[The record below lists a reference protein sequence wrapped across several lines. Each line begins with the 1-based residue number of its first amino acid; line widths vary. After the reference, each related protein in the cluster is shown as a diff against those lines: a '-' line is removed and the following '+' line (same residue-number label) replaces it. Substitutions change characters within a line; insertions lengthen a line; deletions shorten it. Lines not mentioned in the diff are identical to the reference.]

1 MRDAD
6 SLELIATMMA
16 ATDADDLW
24 GRINEAAASLGF
36 ERALVGVQVHV
47 PGMDPIQHVM
57 SGWPEQYQL
66 IYAERDYVMR
76 DPTVA
81 HCQTSTAPIIWTP
94 EIYPR
99 ESLEVLEE
107 SRRFGLNHGLSVAVH
122 GRSRTKSM
130 LSLARDQRFDG
141 DPRETERVL
150 AGARVLATCAHMAL
164 ENLLVPRLVE
174 EEFPTK
180 LTPRES
186 EIMQYVANGKGSEV
200 IGDILGLS
208 KATVEFH
215 VKNMLRKLGVASRLQ
230 GVARAVA
237 LGLVH

>member
-1 MRDAD
+1 MRDGD
-6 SLELIATMMA
+6 SLELIASMMEA
-16 ATDADDLW
+16 PDADDLW
-24 GRINEAAASLGF
+24 RRINEAAVALGF
-36 ERALVGVQVHV
+36 DRALVGVQVHV
-47 PGMDPIQHVM
+47 PGMNPIQHVM
-57 SGWPEQYQL
+57 SGWPDEYQL
-66 IYAERDYVMR
+66 IYAERDYVLR

-99 ESLEVLEE
+99 ESLEVMEE
-107 SRRFGLNHGLSVAVH
+107 SRRYGLSHGLSVAVH
-122 GRSRTKSM
+122 GLSRTKSM

-141 DPRETERVL
+141 DPAETRRVL

-164 ENLLVPRLVE
+164 EDLLVPSLVQQ
-174 EEFPTK
+174 EFPTK
-180 LTPRES
+180 LTPREH

-200 IGDILGLS
+200 IGDLLGLS

-237 LGLVH
+237 LGLVR